1 MEQHNIT
8 NNMETLTTNGI
19 KISVETFYQSNYSKP
34 MENKYIF
41 AYRINIQNNN
51 DFTVQLL
58 RRHWHILDSNGM
70 LREVEGDG
78 VIGKQPVLSSGESH
92 QYVSWSQLLTDVGK
106 MYGTFLM
113 VRQEDGEA
121 FRVRIPEFKLV
132 APFKLN

>member
-1 MEQHNIT
+1 
-8 NNMETLTTNGI
+8 METLTTNGI
-19 KISVETFYQSNYSKP
+19 KITVTTSYQSKFSKP
-34 MENKYIF
+34 LENRFVF
-41 AYRINIQNNN
+41 AYTVDIENNN

-58 RRHWHILDSNGM
+58 RRHWHILDSNGI

-78 VIGKQPVLSSGESH
+78 VIGKQPVLSPGESH
-92 QYVSWSQLLTDVGK
+92 QYISWSQLLTDLGK

-113 VRQEDGEA
+113 IRLTDQEA

>member
-1 MEQHNIT
+1 
-8 NNMETLTTNGI
+8 METLTTNGV
-19 KISVETFYQSNYSKP
+19 KITVTTSYQSKFSKP
-34 MENKYIF
+34 LENRFVF
-41 AYRINIQNNN
+41 AYTVNIQNNN

-58 RRHWHILDSNGM
+58 RRHWYILDSNGI

-78 VIGKQPVLSSGESH
+78 VIGKQPVLSPGESH

-106 MYGTFLM
+106 MYGTYLM
-113 VRQEDGEA
+113 VRQMDGEA